1 MGFYD
6 FTIPSIGVPRIES
19 PIVLS
24 KKSGDLIANYVSEDD
39 YIIYDV
45 KVRPGETITYQ
56 RENLIEKA
64 GPREQIYFDPS
75 KVHAAIVTCGGLCP
89 GLNDVIRAVVMTLWY
104 HYGVRKISGI
114 RFGFRGLIPE
124 YKYPAMELNPD
135 VVTNIHRIGGSILGS
150 SRGGGN
156 RITEIVDSIERMNL
170 SMLFTIGG
178 DGTQKGALNI
188 AEEIIKRGLKTV
200 VVGIPKTIDNDL
212 SFVQKSFGFET
223 AVSKAV
229 EAVSGAHVEAH
240 DAVNGIGIVKVMGR
254 ESGFIAVHTALGTN
268 DVNYVLI
275 PEIPFMLEGE
285 SGLLMELKKRLARR
299 NHALIVVAEGA
310 GQELFSESA
319 LGVDASGNKKLGD
332 IGLFLRERISA
343 FFKKEGLEIN
353 LKYIDPSYIIRST
366 PANPSDSI
374 YCNRLG
380 NNAVHA
386 AMAGKTKMLV
396 SLINN
401 TFVHI
406 PIALAVQKRNRV
418 DPESS
423 LWRDVVQATGQP
435 ALFR

>member
-1 MGFYD
+1 
-6 FTIPSIGVPRIES
+6 
-19 PIVLS
+19 
-24 KKSGDLIANYVSEDD
+24 
-39 YIIYDV
+39 
-45 KVRPGETITYQ
+45 
-56 RENLIEKA
+56 
-64 GPREQIYFDPS
+64 
-75 KVHAAIVTCGGLCP
+75 
-89 GLNDVIRAVVMTLWY
+89 
-104 HYGVRKISGI
+104 
-114 RFGFRGLIPE
+114 
-124 YKYPAMELNPD
+124 
-135 VVTNIHRIGGSILGS
+135 
-150 SRGGGN
+150 
-156 RITEIVDSIERMNL
+156 
-170 SMLFTIGG
+170 
-178 DGTQKGALNI
+178 
-188 AEEIIKRGLKTV
+188 
-200 VVGIPKTIDNDL
+200 
-212 SFVQKSFGFET
+212 
-223 AVSKAV
+223 
-229 EAVSGAHVEAH
+229 
-240 DAVNGIGIVKVMGR
+240 
-254 ESGFIAVHTALGTN
+254 
-268 DVNYVLI
+268 
-275 PEIPFMLEGE
+275 MLEGE